1 MWFIFLIALGVGLN
15 CPQVFYLSNIQEQAN
30 IITYQSDYNYI
41 MASVQNAIVFIQ
53 AESGTLRQLKPI
65 DGQSVT
71 FLQTQQGYLFVGKT
85 NQLQIYSLDEDNP
98 IQGQL
103 SFLGN
108 INYLQYVNDVIS
120 ISTDQSEALIWNMAQ
135 NNILGRTKSQS
146 LQNIL
151 INYQVQI
158 DQYADNILIGITSAG
173 TYQLEYYSLYMQ
185 QFLNSFIL
193 TQFDLSQMIS
203 IQQDQD
209 NINTYLYAVS
219 STTLTIYKINNNAQT
234 ITITNQIINIGI
246 IPITMYLI
254 QDEIIFLSANCQFQ
268 KYNIKQ
274 NSLGIVT
281 QWIQVSQCPNNI
293 KQLLLNYDDLI
304 IIILINNPIDG
315 SEMIQLYQVDQNLI
329 GTKIRSFYYS
339 TQSISAS
346 YILKSQYVLQVGQTN
361 SNIQIFNQWFQ
372 LQQII
377 IINNNN
383 YPALQIIQSDI
394 ILILYSNGLVI
405 TLSET
410 SFTCQFTQ
418 YQCYTYN
425 LQDSFQQQN
434 VATYTNQMI
443 QQFQYNNI
451 IYVAYALNQIVSFY
465 SFTNNIFS
473 TTITNQQDLLNNI
486 LQIVITDNS
495 IQFLLS
501 NNYINSYPFSI
512 AIQQENNPISINLQ
526 LQNVIQITQD
536 HTYQVITNG
545 QAIQISLLSD
555 PSNSAVLQQPGRS
568 YKQIL
573 IYNDYLLVLEQQSY
587 TLSFYQLTN
596 LIQQIDQTDYV
607 IKTQYFS
614 QYFILNNNYLI
625 VQFKYYIMTL
635 QLNEYFQTG
644 QSGLECVFTQ
654 TYSSNSNVL
663 SFINTQISLT
673 NFYILYQ
680 TLDNL
685 LTVRGT
691 ININKQNIDWDR
703 IIINQG
709 INQDVKLYFI
719 GISTSQSSIII
730 RKSIEKFNSVNFQ
743 DLTLIVPFCKLQ
755 LSNIVISNI
764 VNCQIINSQS
774 QQCPYFI
781 MDNVYQFMLQNFKI
795 NNFEMSQ
802 PFIQS
807 NLGANIQLNN
817 IEISNSKLYQ
827 LVQITDKTLLLL
839 KTITI
844 SNSQCSSSA
853 TSINQLFQYYQLD
866 VQDLTINGNQ
876 LCSTLFNNI
885 LIESLQPIIIKFNNI
900 VIQDNSFSTYL
911 NAAILNQQ
919 LSNLFY
925 QSAITLNT
933 IQLFNNQYQQVINYA
948 FKFSFG
954 KSIDA
959 SHLIFDNSSFLVQ
972 SFDTITLN
980 DFTFSVSS
988 SLSLAI
994 FEIPHIIINQV
1005 YFDQGT
1011 IYQNGLITIS
1021 NQNDYDCTQINS
1033 CLIQISLVNILNF
1046 KIISAS
1052 LLSTCYGIL
1061 IDLKSKFQVSLS
1073 QISITNLQ
1081 LKQTDYNFIV
1091 SSTGIY
1097 FQGYQSQLQID
1108 QSDFNN
1114 INCSTS
1120 TSLLV
1125 LNAQMITFSFSNVNY
1140 FNATDSTYH
1149 GVQNIIGGVAQ
1160 ISCTI
1165 FQVQNSNFNQIYSF
1179 SGSIFLIQM
1188 YHSSSYNPKITF
1200 TNNNINNVFS
1210 FGNGAIYI
1218 DNTLENTII
1227 TIQANKINSIFSLQ
1241 EGGFLFFQKEET
1253 TNYPYLNITNVDIS
1267 NISNVQPYKFTKQL
1281 NFLDNSFSNI
1291 YSKNGSILKIELFNI
1306 TIKNNTFSYNN
1317 LTQTPLIFN
1326 PYQLTQGSLFYLEHC
1341 VFSAIQ
1347 LNIKNIQSFSTQAQ
1361 EGQLIYTNQTWISI
1375 QNSNFFNIITKNSQ
1389 LLQLITSYLNINA
1402 LTIQNIS
1409 QIAYKLNQSL
1419 IQLQDCTIYML
1430 NLQLKQLSCDLSN
1443 CLTSGFYLKNTYSYI
1458 KGGSCQGNKGNFGS
1472 CFYLTLKEQFVQFEN
1487 VSMINNYAQFDG
1499 GSILA
1504 DLQNVSNM
1512 KLVNCTF
1519 SSNVVLGSGG
1529 GLYINSFNKQFQ
1541 LSEVLDIPVITII
1554 QCYFVNN
1561 IAYRYGGGIKT
1572 QVFSP
1577 FLIDVF
1583 YYNNSALVEGSDI
1596 SSYPSSLFLSGPL
1609 INQGVIPQVYDED
1622 LQPADGYFFIKD
1634 INDNEYII
1642 SNFKSGDT
1650 MNSPLQLVLKSSNNL
1665 TMYNE
1670 ESYLKIFQTNNQNY
1684 SLSISNSDSQV
1695 KFNQTGFFLDGLTLI
1710 GIPSTEFTYYL
1721 TSDEIKSTNQYNYY
1735 YTNNYNYTLKVIFRK
1750 CLYGEIKQSFD
1761 SQTICYKCPQ
1771 GFYSFSIPTDEDPGQ
1786 CQVCPLIS
1794 TYHIQCY
1801 GGAETNLESN
1811 YWRENVTTLEIY
1823 KCDPQFSNCLGG
1835 VSQSQCG
1842 IGYMGRMCQSC
1853 DYNDNYARDTRS
1865 SCVVCTQ
1872 VEWPLVIILLTSIG
1886 VLIYFTMSIFFL
1898 AQDVV
1903 ILCVLPCLNQLLPPL
1918 KKIGSNLGQVKDLNS
1933 LMKIFLAYYQKTSL
1947 VTKIVVNIPSQLQD
1961 SQDPSIFDFSLE
1973 CPMINVNNYIPMVYV
1988 NYIIEVLK
1996 PISSML
2002 FFMFIWTILFRNQ
2015 KIKRGIY
2022 YTATWLVIWLFYLPS
2037 FYEKTLQL
2045 LNCKDIGN
2053 NRYLKPD
2060 LNQDCYGTQHFFYTL
2075 FISIPCLFFF
2085 VIYIPCMLL
2094 YHIRNDMRKK
2104 DKRPLRKYKYY
2115 YINGEFREKYYYW
2128 EFVRLLEKI
2137 LIQTAIEIFFYDN
2150 IYMAE
2155 SCLIIVLIYGIA
2167 SFVTQPYGYK
2177 RQNFINV
2184 ISSFTAFGT
2193 IYIALVIASLKNQFT
2208 DPNEPIIIFFEV
2220 ILAAINAVY
2229 ALWMSWK
2236 LFIVLMPVLFVN
2248 IEQIQRK
2255 LSNIKYLR
2263 KFFLG
2268 ERLRAK
2274 LLFKQIGQ
2282 KVIVINLIKKH
2293 AMMRYLKKEQKEKQL
2308 IEIEEKIRNRKQ
2320 TAAQEALNYILRN
2333 NLQSEIIQLKDNN
2346 NVDQQYVELQDNSKL

>member
-1 MWFIFLIALGVGLN
+1 MWFILLIALGLGLN
-15 CPQVFYLSNIQEQAN
+15 CPQVFYLSNFQEQAN
-30 IITYQSDYNYI
+30 LITYQSDYNYI

-71 FLQTQQGYLFVGKT
+71 FMQTQQGYLFVGKT

-103 SFLGN
+103 SFSGN
-108 INYLQYVNDVIS
+108 INYLQYANDVIS
-120 ISTDQSEALIWNMAQ
+120 IATDQSEALIWNMAQ

-146 LQNIL
+146 LSNIL

-158 DQYADNILIGITSAG
+158 DQYADNILIGITSGG
-173 TYQLEYYSLYMQ
+173 TYQLEYYSSYMQ
-185 QFLNSFIL
+185 QFLQSFTL
-193 TQFDLSQMIS
+193 TQFDLSQMTS
-203 IQQDQD
+203 TQQDQT
-209 NINTYLYAVS
+209 NINTFFYAVS
-219 STTLTIYKINNNAQT
+219 STTLTIYKVNNNAQT
-234 ITITNQIINIGI
+234 ISLTSQTVNLGI
-246 IPITMYLI
+246 SPISMYLI
-254 QDEIIFLSANCQFQ
+254 QDEIIFFSANCQFQ
-268 KYNIKQ
+268 RYNIKQ
-274 NSLGIVT
+274 NSLGTVSS
-281 QWIQVSQCPNNI
+281 WISAASCPNNI
-293 KQLLLNYDDLI
+293 KQLLFNYDDLI
-304 IIILINNPIDG
+304 IIILINNPTDG
-315 SEMIQLYQVDQNLI
+315 SEMIQLYQVDQNLS

-346 YILKSQYVLQVGQTN
+346 YMLKSQYVLQVGSTS
-361 SNIQIFNQWFQ
+361 SNIQVFNQWFQ

-377 IINNNN
+377 TINNNN
-383 YPALQIIQSDI
+383 NPAIQIIQSDL
-394 ILILYSNGLVI
+394 ILILYANGLVI
-405 TLSET
+405 SLSET

-425 LQDSFQQQN
+425 LQTQFQSQN
-434 VATYTNQMI
+434 VATYTTQLI
-443 QQFQYNNI
+443 QQFQYNNV
-451 IYVAYALNQIVSFY
+451 IYVAYALDQVISFY
-465 SFTNNIFS
+465 SFTNNAFS
-473 TTITNQQDLLNNI
+473 NIPTNQQNLQSNI
-486 LQIVITDNS
+486 VQMLITSNS
-495 IQFLLS
+495 IQVLLS
-501 NNYINSYPFSI
+501 SNYLNSYPLSI
-512 AIQQENNPISINLQ
+512 AIQQENTPGSINLQ
-526 LQNVIQITQD
+526 LQNVKQVTQD
-536 HTYQVITNG
+536 QTYQVITNG
-545 QAIQISLLSD
+545 QAIQISLLSN
-555 PSNSAVLQQPGRS
+555 PSNPVVLQQPGQS
-568 YKQIL
+568 YKQIQ
-573 IYNDYLLVLEQQSY
+573 IYQDYLLVLEQQSY
-587 TLSFYQLTN
+587 TLSFYQLSS
-596 LIQQIDQTDYV
+596 LIQQIDHAAYV
-607 IKTQYFS
+607 IRTQYFS
-614 QYFILNNNYLI
+614 QNFILNNNYLI
-625 VQFKYYIMTL
+625 IQFKQYVMTL
-635 QLNEYFQTG
+635 QLNEYFSIYSNG
-644 QSGLECVFTQ
+644 FECEFTQ
-654 TYSSNSNVL
+654 TYSSNVFSY
-663 SFINTQISLT
+663 INTQISLT

-685 LTVRGT
+685 FSVRGT

-703 IIINQG
+703 IIIDQG
-709 INQDVKLYFI
+709 INQSVKLYFI
-719 GISTSQSSIII
+719 GISPSQSSLII
-730 RKSIEKFNSVNFQ
+730 RKSIEKFNEVHFQ
-743 DLTLIVPFCKLQ
+743 DLTIIVPLCKLYFSNII
-755 LSNIVISNI
+755 LSNIE
-764 VNCQIINSQS
+764 NCQITNAQS
-774 QQCPYFI
+774 QQCPYLI
-781 MDNVYQFMLQNFKI
+781 LDNVYQLTLQNFKV
-795 NNFEMSQ
+795 NNFEMSY
-802 PFIQS
+802 PLIQS
-807 NLGANIQLNN
+807 SQGAYIQIENLQ
-817 IEISNSKLYQ
+817 ISGSKLQQ
-827 LVQITDKTLLLL
+827 LVQITDKTSLTLN
-839 KTITI
+839 TITI

-853 TSINQLFQYYQLD
+853 TSMNQLFQYYQLQASD
-866 VQDLTINGNQ
+866 VTINQNQ
-876 LCSTLFNNI
+876 LCSTIFNNI
-885 LIESLQPIIIKFNNI
+885 LIESLQSILIKLTNVI
-900 VIQDNSFSTYL
+900 IQDNSFSSYL

-925 QSAITLNT
+925 QSVITLNT
-933 IQLFNNQYQQVINYA
+933 VQLFNNQYQQGINYA

-954 KSIDA
+954 MKIDA
-959 SHLIFDNSSFLVQ
+959 SHLILDNSSFYAQ
-972 SFDTITLN
+972 TFDSMTLN
-980 DFTFSVSS
+980 DFTFSSPS
-988 SLSLAI
+988 TLSLVI
-994 FEIPHIIINQV
+994 SEIPQIDIQYI

-1011 IYQNGLITIS
+1011 IYQDGLITIS
-1021 NQNDYDCTQINS
+1021 NQNDYDCSQANS
-1033 CLIQISLVNILNF
+1033 CSIQMSSVSILNF
-1046 KIISAS
+1046 KITSTS
-1052 LLSTCYGIL
+1052 LLNTCYGIL
-1061 IDLKSKFQVSLS
+1061 IDVKSQFVVSLS
-1073 QISITNLQ
+1073 FISIQNLQ
-1081 LKQTDYNFIV
+1081 LKQADQNFIV
-1091 SSTGIY
+1091 SSTGLY
-1097 FQGYQSQLQID
+1097 FKGFQSQLSID
-1108 QSDFNN
+1108 SSNFNN
-1114 INCSTS
+1114 INCSIG

-1125 LNAQMITFSFSNVNY
+1125 LNAQAITLSSSIVNY

-1149 GVQNIIGGVAQ
+1149 GVQDVIGGIAQ
-1160 ISCTI
+1160 VSCTTLY
-1165 FQVQNSNFNQIYSF
+1165 VQNSNFMQVYSY
-1179 SGSIFLIQM
+1179 SGSVFLIQM
-1188 YHSSSYNPKITF
+1188 FHSASSSPKITF
-1200 TNNNINNVFS
+1200 TNNQINNVFS

-1227 TIQANKINSIFSLQ
+1227 TLSYNQINSIFSLQ

-1253 TNYPYLNITNVDIS
+1253 TTYPYLNFTNVDVS
-1267 NISNVQPYKFTKQL
+1267 NISNVSPYKFNKQL
-1281 NFLDNSFSNI
+1281 ILIENTFSNI
-1291 YSKNGSILKIELFNI
+1291 YSQNGSIFKLELFNI
-1306 TIKNNTFSYNN
+1306 TMKNNTFSYNN
-1317 LTQTPLIFN
+1317 LTQTPAVFN
-1326 PYQLTQGSLFYLEHC
+1326 PYQLNQGSLFYLEHC

-1361 EGQLIYTNQTWISI
+1361 EGQIIYANQTWISI
-1375 QNSNFFNIITKNSQ
+1375 QQSNFSNIITKNSH
-1389 LLQLITSYLNINA
+1389 LIYLMASYLSVNT
-1402 LTIQNIS
+1402 LTLQNIS
-1409 QIAYKLNQSL
+1409 QIAYKLNSSL
-1419 IQLQDCTIYML
+1419 IQLYDSATYML
-1430 NLQLKQLSCDLSN
+1430 TPQLKQLSCDPSN
-1443 CLTSGFYLKNTYSYI
+1443 CLSSGFYLKNTHSYI
-1458 KGGSCQGNKGNFGS
+1458 KGGLCQGNKGNFGS
-1472 CFYLTLKEQFVQFEN
+1472 CFYLTLKEQFAQFEN

-1504 DLQNVSNM
+1504 DLQNVSNL
-1512 KLVNCTF
+1512 KVINCTF

-1529 GLYINSFNKQFQ
+1529 GLYINSFDQQFK
-1541 LSEVLDIPVITII
+1541 LSEVLDLPVITIT
-1554 QCYFVNN
+1554 QSYFVNN
-1561 IAYRYGGGIKT
+1561 VAYKYGGGIKT

-1577 FLIDVF
+1577 LIIGV
-1583 YYNNSALVEGSDI
+1583 YYWNNSALVEGGEI
-1596 SSYPSSLFLSGPL
+1596 SSYPTQLYLSGPL
-1609 INQGVIPQVYDED
+1609 VDQGVIQQVYDEK
-1622 LQPADGYFFIKD
+1622 LQPANGYFFVQD
-1634 INDNEYII
+1634 SENGEYII

-1650 MNSPLQLVLKSSNNL
+1650 MNTPLQLVLKSSDNI

-1670 ESYLKIFQTNNQNY
+1670 ESYLKIFQTTDQNY
-1684 SLSISNSDSQV
+1684 SLSISSSDSQV
-1695 KFNQTGFFLDGLTLI
+1695 KFDKTGFFLDGLTLI
-1710 GIPSTEFTYYL
+1710 GIPSTEFTYYF
-1721 TSDEIKSTNQYNYY
+1721 TSDEVKSTNYFNYY
-1735 YTNNYNYTLKVIFRK
+1735 YTNNYNYTMKVIFRK

-1786 CQVCPLIS
+1786 CQVCPLVS

-1811 YWRENVTTLEIY
+1811 YWRENITTLEIY
-1823 KCDPQFSNCLGG
+1823 KCDSQFSNCLGG

-1842 IGYMGRMCQSC
+1842 LGYMGRMCQSC

-1865 SCVVCTQ
+1865 MCVICTQ

-1947 VTKIVVNIPSQLQD
+1947 VTKIVVDIPSQLQD

-1988 NYIIEVLK
+1988 NYIIEVMK
-1996 PISSML
+1996 PVSSML

-2045 LNCKDIGN
+2045 LNCKDIGDG
-2053 NRYLKPD
+2053 RYLKPD

-2155 SCLIIVLIYGIA
+2155 SCLIIVLIYGVA

-2177 RQNFINV
+2177 RQNFVNV

-2193 IYIALVIASLKNQFT
+2193 IYIALVIASLKNQFS

-2220 ILAAINAVY
+2220 ILAGINAVY
-2229 ALWMSWK
+2229 ALWMAWK

-2255 LSNIKYLR
+2255 VSNIKYLR
-2263 KFFLG
+2263 KLFLG

-2282 KVIVINLIKKH
+2282 KVVVINLVKKH

-2308 IEIEEKIRNRKQ
+2308 IEIEDKIRNRKQ

-2333 NLQSEIIQLKDNN
+2333 NIQSSEIIQLKDNIIN
-2346 NVDQQYVELQDNSKL
+2346 QEYLELQDNSKL